1 MYQLCRQLVEYMSI
15 CIHMKTVMCLSGL
28 TLRTFLLNRQSR
40 GTQLEHNLVIQ
51 AAKDSVSLPKTLDVI
66 IQMTMNGMSVT

>member
-1 MYQLCRQLVEYMSI
+1 MY
-15 CIHMKTVMCLSGL
+15 LSGL

-51 AAKDSVSLPKTLDVI
+51 AAKDSVSLPKKLDVI